1 MRLLLDTHVFL
12 WYITADPK
20 LPESFRAATQDAS
33 NDVFLSSIS
42 VWEAVIKHGLG
53 KLSLPLPP
61 ATYLPQQRSAHSI
74 TAPWIVSSPL
84 TQYTFWKIVDRNA
97 SLPVNDWIRRWAGH
111 LDRPGGAAHAASTS
125 GTRPRT
131 SIWPVTA
138 AEIRAERRS
147 WRRLTKLSDSFTS

>member
-53 KLSLPLPP
+53 KLSLPTLP
-61 ATYLPQQRSAHSI
+61 ATYLPQQRTAHGIAALPVDEGAMVHLAELPPIHRDPFDRLLIAQAMQHELTLMTVDQLFSAY
-74 TAPWIVSSPL
+74 PVPPLPGKMSPL
-84 TQYTFWKIVDRNA
+84 SIAN
-97 SLPVNDWIRRWAGH
+97 
-111 LDRPGGAAHAASTS
+111 PGA
-125 GTRPRT
+125 
-131 SIWPVTA
+131 
-138 AEIRAERRS
+138 
-147 WRRLTKLSDSFTS
+147 

>member
-53 KLSLPLPP
+53 KLSFPTLQ
-61 ATYLPQQRSAHSI
+61 ATYLTQQRTAHGI
-74 TAPWIVSSPL
+74 A
-84 TQYTFWKIVDRNA
+84 A
-97 SLPVNDWIRRWAGH
+97 LPVDEGAMVH
-111 LDRPGGAAHAASTS
+111 LAELPPIHRDPFDRLLIAQAMQH
-125 GTRPRT
+125 
-131 SIWPVTA
+131 
-138 AEIRAERRS
+138 E
-147 WRRLTKLSDSFTS
+147 LTLMTVDQLFSAYLVQLLQNS